1 MWWTRL
7 TETTSKE
14 PKSETNRRKNRDDF
28 EASSIIREVT
38 VVTPVLTEQ
47 FLWTILY
54 SRTVSMVFDCPR
66 FEVVF
71 GSTSAWLIFVD
82 HAVTIV
88 SCCVEISS
96 FFAKNLTEIMF
107 LFSVLPKNNV
117 AILCI
122 CVSILSTCLVVSVH
136 SFRKQM
142 SVISD
147 SWCLIRLNSCL
158 ATNSLG
164 KRTVYILVL
173 SRCRDLA
180 VFLSFE
186 CRRFLLYYSFCLQA
200 QEMDFIFHMYF
211 VLFESR
217 KIPSGNSLLLEM
229 HSNVRAEFYLESRV
243 ASDLVASFLYV
254 FLISISFVF
263 LGEIH

>member
-1 MWWTRL
+1 
-7 TETTSKE
+7 
-14 PKSETNRRKNRDDF
+14 
-28 EASSIIREVT
+28 
-38 VVTPVLTEQ
+38 
-47 FLWTILY
+47 
-54 SRTVSMVFDCPR
+54 MVFDCPR

-158 ATNSLG
+158 TTNNVAVSCS
-164 KRTVYILVL
+164 RRN
-173 SRCRDLA
+173 RCRTFIGNA
-180 VFLSFE
+180 RYIFVAWRRSNNYKECFLTEITSLFNIVR
-186 CRRFLLYYSFCLQA
+186 CLRFFYKIDQLKRLWHKMRR
-200 QEMDFIFHMYF
+200 
-211 VLFESR
+211 
-217 KIPSGNSLLLEM
+217 NSKTK
-229 HSNVRAEFYLESRV
+229 RC
-243 ASDLVASFLYV
+243 
-254 FLISISFVF
+254 
-263 LGEIH
+263 